1 MFTSAAAAAFSPAG
15 TAIVSAV
22 SAITAIVLAAVV
34 FSVDVAV
41 KKCFAF
47 SAGKNLIGFFIK
59 TQTGR
64 SIPALFIYAMV
75 TDEIAV
81 GNFLSAFSAYCD
93 SVRDKIMS
101 PSAVFAFTFMF
112 HWQKPFQ
119 LKINL
124 YKLYHYPEFISTQK
138 PSKNPQKH
146 SQNGP
151 KTARSG
157 EKFDNQAIF

>member
-1 MFTSAAAAAFSPAG
+1 MFTTAAAAAFPAAG
-15 TAIVSAV
+15 TAVVSAV
-22 SAITAIVLAAVV
+22 SAIAAAVF

-81 GNFLSAFSAYCD
+81 GNFLSAFSGNGYT
-93 SVRDKIMS
+93 VRDKVVS
-101 PSAVFAFTFMF
+101 PSSVFAFTFMF
-112 HWQKPFQ
+112 HRQKPFQ
-119 LKINL
+119 LKN
-124 YKLYHYPEFISTQK
+124 KSV
-138 PSKNPQKH
+138 
-146 SQNGP
+146 
-151 KTARSG
+151 
-157 EKFDNQAIF
+157 

>member
-1 MFTSAAAAAFSPAG
+1 MFTTAAAAAFPAAG
-15 TAIVSAV
+15 TAVVSAV
-22 SAITAIVLAAVV
+22 SAMVAIAAAVV

-81 GNFLSAFSAYCD
+81 GNFLSAFSGNGYT
-93 SVRDKIMS
+93 VRDKVVS
-101 PSAVFAFTFMF
+101 PSSVFAFTFMF
-112 HWQKPFQ
+112 HRQKPFQ
-119 LKINL
+119 LKN
-124 YKLYHYPEFISTQK
+124 KSV
-138 PSKNPQKH
+138 
-146 SQNGP
+146 
-151 KTARSG
+151 
-157 EKFDNQAIF
+157 

>member
-1 MFTSAAAAAFSPAG
+1 MFTTAAAAAFPAAG
-15 TAIVSAV
+15 TAVVSAV
-22 SAITAIVLAAVV
+22 STMVAIAAAVV

-81 GNFLSAFSAYCD
+81 GNFLSAFSGNGYT
-93 SVRDKIMS
+93 VRDKVVS
-101 PSAVFAFTFMF
+101 PSSVFAFTFMF
-112 HWQKPFQ
+112 HRQKPFQ
-119 LKINL
+119 LKN
-124 YKLYHYPEFISTQK
+124 KSV
-138 PSKNPQKH
+138 
-146 SQNGP
+146 
-151 KTARSG
+151 
-157 EKFDNQAIF
+157 

>member
-1 MFTSAAAAAFSPAG
+1 MFTTAAAAAFPAAG
-15 TAIVSAV
+15 TAVVSAV
-22 SAITAIVLAAVV
+22 SAMVAIAAAVV

-81 GNFLSAFSAYCD
+81 GNFLSAFSGNGYT
-93 SVRDKIMS
+93 VRDKVVS
-101 PSAVFAFTFMF
+101 PSSIFAFTFMF
-112 HWQKPFQ
+112 HRQKPFQ
-119 LKINL
+119 LKN
-124 YKLYHYPEFISTQK
+124 KSV
-138 PSKNPQKH
+138 
-146 SQNGP
+146 
-151 KTARSG
+151 
-157 EKFDNQAIF
+157 

>member
-1 MFTSAAAAAFSPAG
+1 MFTTAAAAAFPAAG
-15 TAIVSAV
+15 TAVVSAVAAV
-22 SAITAIVLAAVV
+22 SAIAAAVV

-81 GNFLSAFSAYCD
+81 GNFLSAFSGNGYT
-93 SVRDKIMS
+93 VRDKVVS
-101 PSAVFAFTFMF
+101 PSSVFAFTFMF
-112 HWQKPFQ
+112 HRQKPFQ
-119 LKINL
+119 LKN
-124 YKLYHYPEFISTQK
+124 KSV
-138 PSKNPQKH
+138 
-146 SQNGP
+146 
-151 KTARSG
+151 
-157 EKFDNQAIF
+157 

>member
-1 MFTSAAAAAFSPAG
+1 MFTTAAAAAFPAAG
-15 TAIVSAV
+15 TAVVSAV
-22 SAITAIVLAAVV
+22 SAIAAIAAAVV

-81 GNFLSAFSAYCD
+81 GNFLSAFSGNGYT
-93 SVRDKIMS
+93 VRDKVVS
-101 PSAVFAFTFMF
+101 PSSVFAFTFMF
-112 HWQKPFQ
+112 HRQKPFQ
-119 LKINL
+119 LKN
-124 YKLYHYPEFISTQK
+124 KSV
-138 PSKNPQKH
+138 
-146 SQNGP
+146 
-151 KTARSG
+151 
-157 EKFDNQAIF
+157 

>member
-1 MFTSAAAAAFSPAG
+1 MFTTAAAAAFPAAG
-15 TAIVSAV
+15 TAVVSAV
-22 SAITAIVLAAVV
+22 SAIATIAAIAAAVV

-81 GNFLSAFSAYCD
+81 GNFLSAFSGNGYT
-93 SVRDKIMS
+93 VRDKVVS
-101 PSAVFAFTFMF
+101 PSSVFTFTFMF
-112 HWQKPFQ
+112 HRQKPFQ
-119 LKINL
+119 LKN
-124 YKLYHYPEFISTQK
+124 KSV
-138 PSKNPQKH
+138 
-146 SQNGP
+146 
-151 KTARSG
+151 
-157 EKFDNQAIF
+157 

>member
-1 MFTSAAAAAFSPAG
+1 MFTTAASAAFPAAG
-15 TAIVSAV
+15 TAVA
-22 SAITAIVLAAVV
+22 SAIAAIAAIAAAVV

-81 GNFLSAFSAYCD
+81 GNFLSAFSGNGYT
-93 SVRDKIMS
+93 VRDKVMS
-101 PSAVFAFTFMF
+101 LSSVFAFTFMF
-112 HWQKPFQ
+112 HRQKPFQ
-119 LKINL
+119 LKN
-124 YKLYHYPEFISTQK
+124 KSV
-138 PSKNPQKH
+138 
-146 SQNGP
+146 
-151 KTARSG
+151 
-157 EKFDNQAIF
+157 